1 MSGENVTGTRT
12 EAIAVFGHKP
22 SSHTA
27 MVARPTRTSTPSE
40 SILHFCIVISSRV
53 AVSSSND
60 IEAAE
65 VRLDRRAGVEVKA
78 RIQASDLVPG
88 RVQFPVRGL
97 ESRIAQ
103 HSGEVRGRVLQ
114 LRVQEDPVETNLLL
128 GGEDHSSVDRRERL
142 RSIDSLHSSQ
152 NVELP
157 SPVNLVQR
165 RIRR

>member
-22 SSHTA
+22 SNHSV

-53 AVSSSND
+53 AVSSSNH

-65 VRLDRRAGVEVKA
+65 VGLDRRAGVEVKA
-78 RIQASDLVPG
+78 WIQASDLLPD

-103 HSGEVRGRVLQ
+103 HSGEVRGRVL
-114 LRVQEDPVETNLLL
+114 
-128 GGEDHSSVDRRERL
+128 
-142 RSIDSLHSSQ
+142 
-152 NVELP
+152 
-157 SPVNLVQR
+157 
-165 RIRR
+165 